1 MKKEIWDAV
10 AGIDER
16 YILEAAEVQR
26 QPGTNKSAPEFKSE
40 KLRVTTRRWSWGKVA
55 VIILCLGFSAAGAAL
70 LLRLAPWS
78 TGAQTPGESHT
89 AVSSPLPETPSGNAE
104 ATAPAPETTEHI
116 NSGLDEEIQA
126 AIDAHENKLF
136 WRVAESGA
144 FPEKVSTWTWTALD
158 AQAFWPELRERLFGA
173 DLNYTPGRRG
183 DVDICSFKLDGE
195 VVEVRIFPYGEISF
209 FCKSPKRAE
218 KIAELLTETEAE
230 RLGLSFE
237 ERPEDHTTSDRLV
250 RTPQLDGLPLDTHC
264 RTAFAMGHGG
274 ISRIVSRA
282 ELHLPMDEL
291 RSSGSLSSDSLLT
304 PEDVE
309 ETLLYLNVLP
319 NARPAKSVEVCQSC
333 QPVYYA
339 DLVSGMI
346 RPAWRVDGIQYLYW
360 DRHGKYE
367 THRLVLIVDAQSGE
381 VFTAEG
387 QEN

>member
-136 WRVAESGA
+136 WRVA
-144 FPEKVSTWTWTALD
+144 
-158 AQAFWPELRERLFGA
+158 
-173 DLNYTPGRRG
+173 
-183 DVDICSFKLDGE
+183 
-195 VVEVRIFPYGEISF
+195 
-209 FCKSPKRAE
+209 
-218 KIAELLTETEAE
+218 
-230 RLGLSFE
+230 
-237 ERPEDHTTSDRLV
+237 
-250 RTPQLDGLPLDTHC
+250 
-264 RTAFAMGHGG
+264 
-274 ISRIVSRA
+274 
-282 ELHLPMDEL
+282 
-291 RSSGSLSSDSLLT
+291 
-304 PEDVE
+304 
-309 ETLLYLNVLP
+309 
-319 NARPAKSVEVCQSC
+319 
-333 QPVYYA
+333 
-339 DLVSGMI
+339 
-346 RPAWRVDGIQYLYW
+346 
-360 DRHGKYE
+360 
-367 THRLVLIVDAQSGE
+367 
-381 VFTAEG
+381 
-387 QEN
+387 